1 VKAVFFDVGETLLDE
16 SRAWTAWAD
25 WLGVSALTMLG
36 LLGVTIARGE
46 HHLRA
51 FEIIRPGFDLDAERH
66 ARAAAGVPDVP
77 RTEDIYP
84 DALPCLDALRERG
97 YVVGVAG
104 NTSAD
109 TEVFLRAHCGEA
121 LIASSAGLGAVKP
134 SREFFAAIERL
145 AGLAPAEIAYLGDR
159 VDNDV
164 LPALRA
170 GMAAIHLRRGPW
182 GHLQARE
189 PDAARATLRI
199 DSLAELPDAL
209 RATSA

>member
-16 SRAWTAWAD
+16 SRAWAGWAD

-36 LLGVTIARGE
+36 LLGATIGRGE

-51 FEIIRPGFDLDAERH
+51 FELVRPGFDLAAERR
-66 ARAAAGVPDVP
+66 ARAAAGVPDVLQP
-77 RTEDIYP
+77 EDLYP
-84 DALPCLDALRERG
+84 DALPCLC
-97 YVVGVAG
+97 
-104 NTSAD
+104 NTSAE

-121 LIASSAGLGAVKP
+121 LIASSAGLGAAKP
-134 SREFFAAIERL
+134 SPEFFAAIARL
-145 AGLAPAEIAYLGDR
+145 AGLAPAEIAYVGDR

-170 GMAAIHLRRGPW
+170 GMAAVHIRRGPW
-182 GHLQARE
+182 GRLQARE

-199 DSLAELPDAL
+199 DSLAELPGAL
-209 RATSA
+209 AATSA